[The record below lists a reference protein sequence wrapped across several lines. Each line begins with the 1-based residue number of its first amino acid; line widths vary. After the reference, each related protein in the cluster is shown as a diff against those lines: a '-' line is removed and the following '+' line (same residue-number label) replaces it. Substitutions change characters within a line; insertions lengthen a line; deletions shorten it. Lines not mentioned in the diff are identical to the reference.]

1 MLRVVVQW
9 GGWLLEEEGGWEAEE
24 EGGWMPVHWA
34 RVRLGR
40 V

>member
-34 RVRLGR
+34 RVRWGR